1 MIIKNGVQIIIN
13 ITNKVFI
20 FTFVFTSF
28 LFAQNINVAP
38 LLKLEELQP
47 SYDEEILN
55 QDSSP
60 TTGIRERSDLTVR
73 DYEETVVALSLLN
86 KITAEVKT
94 IEIKLKEFYLFEELK
109 IYAIDCYNSKPLEK
123 KETAVYLNIYKE
135 KSMEKVF
142 NGWMIKSLPSISS
155 MEHPVYDIWVN
166 DCFKL

>member
-94 IEIKLKEFYLFEELK
+94 
-109 IYAIDCYNSKPLEK
+109 
-123 KETAVYLNIYKE
+123 
-135 KSMEKVF
+135 
-142 NGWMIKSLPSISS
+142 
-155 MEHPVYDIWVN
+155 
-166 DCFKL
+166 